1 MMFLNYLY
9 GENASRFTLEEYYDY
24 LEYLRT
30 LGYGEKF
37 INALQSIVIPQ
48 KNENISQYL
57 DELSPEQIYRARE
70 SVYQYVKNKKSGNH
84 KK

>member
-1 MMFLNYLY
+1 MMVLNYLY
-9 GENASRFTLEEYYDY
+9 GPSIAKLSLEEYYEY

-37 INALQSIVIPQ
+37 ISALQTIVIPQ

-57 DELSPEQIYRARE
+57 DELSSDQVYRARE
-70 SVYQYVKNKKSGNH
+70 KVYQYVKNKNNRK
-84 KK
+84 